1 MHEELSAPYTAHF
14 AFSLALNDPGKSV
27 GNVEMS
33 LEIMC
38 YDYLRE
44 TELSHD
50 WENSFMSHEETG
62 DTVTS

>member
-50 WENSFMSHEETG
+50 
-62 DTVTS
+62 